1 MNEGAVSGK
10 RLKWKKV
17 SRHTKNETMTEKLIF
32 GFALLLL
39 NVVRSNSGHSSY
51 GAPPT
56 GRYIFSA
63 VQIFFAVILEKKNG
77 LIPNMNVNA

>member
-1 MNEGAVSGK
+1 MGE

-56 GRYIFSA
+56 GRYIFCSPD
-63 VQIFFAVILEKKNG
+63 IFCGNFRKYFC

>member
-1 MNEGAVSGK
+1 MGE

-56 GRYIFSA
+56 GRY
-63 VQIFFAVILEKKNG
+63 FFGNFRKYFC

>member
-1 MNEGAVSGK
+1 MGK

-32 GFALLLL
+32 GFALLLV
-39 NVVRSNSGHSSY
+39 NVLRSNSGHSSY

-56 GRYIFSA
+56 GRYIFSSSD
-63 VQIFFAVILEKKNG
+63 ILEN
-77 LIPNMNVNA
+77 IFV